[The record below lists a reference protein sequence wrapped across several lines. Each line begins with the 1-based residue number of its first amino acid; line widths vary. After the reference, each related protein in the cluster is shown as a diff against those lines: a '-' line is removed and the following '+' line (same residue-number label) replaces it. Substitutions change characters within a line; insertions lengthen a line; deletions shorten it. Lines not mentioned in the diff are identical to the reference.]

1 MKNAR
6 TAALAALL
14 QVEDSE
20 GYSNIVIDKT
30 IRQFGLEPR
39 DAALTTAI
47 FYGVLERRIT
57 LDYRIQQFSRLP
69 LDKLSSEVLNALRI
83 AVYQICYLEK
93 IPHSAAV
100 NEAVNSIKGTKSAKA
115 AGYLNGVLRALLRG
129 LDSISMPDPSQAPL
143 EALSVEVSCPVWL
156 IQLWINAYGQEC
168 ALALVRSLAEKP
180 PLFLRANT
188 TRCSAQ
194 DLEKRFRQEGVEAS
208 LVDWLPGALALKDSG
223 AVDQLPG
230 FAQGLFH
237 VQDLSS
243 QLCCFLLSPKPG
255 QTVADVCSAP
265 GGKAFT
271 MAEWMENQGKLLAF
285 DKYKGKV
292 GLIRQGAQRLG
303 LSIIEAQMRDATR
316 TDLEP
321 LDADCVLCDAPCAGL
336 GIIRRKP
343 EIRYKKPKELEG
355 LPELQRRILEQAARQ
370 VKSGGVLFYSTCSLN
385 PAENGQVADWFLEAH
400 GDFAAM
406 PLALPKGM
414 EHGIAE
420 PDNQLTL
427 FPHIHGTD
435 GFFVAAF
442 RKLAGS
448 ER

>member
-6 TAALAALL
+6 TAALAALI

-30 IRQFGLEPR
+30 IRQSGLDPR
-39 DAALTTAI
+39 DAALATAI

-57 LDYRIQQFSRLP
+57 LDHIIGQFSRLP
-69 LDKLSSEVLNALRI
+69 LEKLSSEVINALRI
-83 AVYQICYLEK
+83 AVYQIRYLEK

-100 NEAVNSIKGTKSAKA
+100 NEAVNSMKGTKSAKA

-129 LDSISMPDPSQAPL
+129 MDTIQTPDPKKSPL
-143 EALSVEVSCPVWL
+143 EALSVEASCPVWL
-156 IQLWINAYGQEC
+156 IQLWIHAYGQDC
-168 ALALVRSLAEKP
+168 ALSLVHSLTEKP
-180 PLFLRANT
+180 PLFLRVNT
-188 TRCSAQ
+188 TKISAQ
-194 DLEKRFRQEGVEAS
+194 DLMEQLRKEGAEAA
-208 LVDWLPGALALKDSG
+208 LVDWLPGALALEHAG

-230 FAQGLFH
+230 FAQGNFH

-243 QLCCFLLSPKPG
+243 QICCYLLSPKPG
-255 QTVADVCSAP
+255 QTVADLCSAP

-271 MAEWMENQGKLLAF
+271 MAQWMENQGRLLAF

-303 LSIIEAQMRDATR
+303 LSIIEAQTRDATR
-316 TDLEP
+316 ADLE
-321 LDADCVLCDAPCAGL
+321 LLAADCVLCDAPCAGL

-343 EIRYKKPKELEG
+343 EIRYKNPKDLEG
-355 LPELQRRILEQAARQ
+355 LPALQRTILEQAARQ
-370 VKSGGVLFYSTCSLN
+370 VKAGGVLFYSTCSLN

-400 GDFAAM
+400 EDFAAM
-406 PLALPKGM
+406 PLDLP
-414 EHGIAE
+414 EGIRRGITE
-420 PDNQLTL
+420 PGNQLTL

-435 GFFVAAF
+435 GFFIAAF
-442 RKLAGS
+442 RKLQGK